1 MDFLQQLLDNSQY
14 AFITAFVLGL
24 MTAISPCPL
33 ATNISAIGFISRDIE
48 NRKKVFMN
56 GVVYTFG
63 RAFSYTTLAVIIFF
77 GASKLNISMLFQ
89 GWGEKLLGPALILI
103 GLLLIVGLFEKIG
116 YIGALLLLVMYYL
129 SHPASLNV
137 TYLLPPEG
145 SYLWINKNI
154 VMMFA
159 ILVLMAFPS
168 ARRIGIDRFI
178 FRNKKA

>member
-1 MDFLQQLLDNSQY
+1 MLKQKTYSNFQLIALVFLRVVTGWYFLY
-14 AFITAFVLGL
+14 EGL
-24 MTAISPCPL
+24 A
-33 ATNISAIGFISRDIE
+33 
-48 NRKKVFMN
+48 
-56 GVVYTFG
+56 
-63 RAFSYTTLAVIIFF
+63 
-77 GASKLNISMLFQ
+77 
-89 GWGEKLLGPALILI
+89 KLLSPGWTSYGYLMDSQGFFSEFFKSLGQNQTLMPVVDALNVYGLILI
-103 GLLLIVGLFEKIG
+103 GLLLILGLFEKIG